1 MKKTF
6 KKVIS
11 LVLVLVMLMSVGVV
25 GASAADS
32 TTEEPAPE
40 NHGSFISIFF
50 GFIMEFYGLLKYI
63 FHDVWLGK
71 PPV

>member
-6 KKVIS
+6 KKIIS
-11 LVLVLVMLMSVGVV
+11 LVLVLVMLMSVGAVF
-25 GASAADS
+25 ASAEAA
-32 TTEEPAPE
+32 TEEPAPE
-40 NHGSFISIFF
+40 NHGSFISIFM